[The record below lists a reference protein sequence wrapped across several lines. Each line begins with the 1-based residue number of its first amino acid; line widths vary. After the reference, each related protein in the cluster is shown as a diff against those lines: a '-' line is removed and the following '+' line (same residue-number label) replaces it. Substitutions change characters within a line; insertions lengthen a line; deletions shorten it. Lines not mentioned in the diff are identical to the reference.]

1 MLRWVGLGK
10 STSRIRI
17 YKSAA
22 VANGVGL
29 GKGRIDCL
37 SSRAFLELGRWVF
50 HRSYVQ

>member
-22 VANGVGL
+22 VAMALVWEME
-29 GKGRIDCL
+29 K
-37 SSRAFLELGRWVF
+37 
-50 HRSYVQ
+50 